1 LKTEKLHILPFDEIF
16 DYKLIGISCAE
27 KDYRLCWAI
36 NRALSIDLVR
46 MSNDGIASRSHL
58 LQFPFYQFIDDERGR
73 ICRLLANRFE
83 NNVLMKELKTID
95 YLFLIQGEDINLQEI
110 IKKLGDIEF
119 VFLATEIE
127 IDKLKDKDLLYLD
140 E

>member
-1 LKTEKLHILPFDEIF
+1 MKTEKLQIPYEDIF
-16 DYKLIGISCAE
+16 DFKLVGISCAE

-36 NRALSIDLVR
+36 NQSLGIDLVR
-46 MSNDGIASRSHL
+46 MSNEGIASRSHL
-58 LQFPFYQFIDDERGR
+58 LKFPFYEFESEETAINY
-73 ICRLLANRFE
+73 RLLANRFE

-95 YLFLIQGEDINLQEI
+95 YLFLIQGEDVNLQDI
-110 IKKLGDIEF
+110 MLKLGKIEF

-127 IDKLKDKDLLYLD
+127 IENLKDKDLLYLD

>member
-1 LKTEKLHILPFDEIF
+1 MKTEKLHISFENFSDF
-16 DYKLIGISCAE
+16 KLIGISCSE

-36 NRALSIDLVR
+36 NHSLGIDLIR
-46 MSNDGIASRSHL
+46 LSNEGLPSRTHL
-58 LQFPFYQFIDDERGR
+58 AGFPFFEYIDEENGR
-73 ICRLLANRFE
+73 VYRLLANRFE
-83 NNVLMKELKTID
+83 SNILMKELKTID
-95 YLFLIQGEDINLQEI
+95 FLFLLQGEDVNLHEI
-110 IKKLGDIEF
+110 ILKLGGIEF

>member
-1 LKTEKLHILPFDEIF
+1 MKTEKLQIPYEDIF
-16 DYKLIGISCAE
+16 DFKLVGISCAE

-36 NRALSIDLVR
+36 NQSLGIDLVR
-46 MSNDGIASRSHL
+46 MSNEAIASRSHL
-58 LQFPFYQFIDDERGR
+58 LEFPFYEFESEETAINY
-73 ICRLLANRFE
+73 RLLANRFE

-95 YLFLIQGEDINLQEI
+95 YLFLIQGEDVNLQDI
-110 IKKLGDIEF
+110 MLKLGKIEF

-127 IDKLKDKDLLYLD
+127 IENLKDKDLLYLD

>member
-1 LKTEKLHILPFDEIF
+1 MKTEKLQIPYEDIF
-16 DYKLIGISCAE
+16 DFKLVGISCAE

-36 NRALSIDLVR
+36 NQSLGIDLVR
-46 MSNDGIASRSHL
+46 MSNEGIASRSHL
-58 LQFPFYQFIDDERGR
+58 LEFPFYEFESEETAINY
-73 ICRLLANRFE
+73 RLLANRFE

-95 YLFLIQGEDINLQEI
+95 YLFLIQGEDVNLQDI
-110 IKKLGDIEF
+110 MLKLGKIEF

-127 IDKLKDKDLLYLD
+127 IENLKDKDLLYLD

>member
-1 LKTEKLHILPFDEIF
+1 MKTEKLHIPYEDIF
-16 DYKLIGISCAE
+16 DFKLVGISCAE

-36 NRALSIDLVR
+36 NQSLGIDLVR
-46 MSNDGIASRSHL
+46 MSNEGIASRSHL
-58 LQFPFYQFIDDERGR
+58 LEFPFYEFESEETAINY
-73 ICRLLANRFE
+73 RLLANRFE

-95 YLFLIQGEDINLQEI
+95 YLFLIQGEDVNLQDI
-110 IKKLGDIEF
+110 MLKLGKIEF

-127 IDKLKDKDLLYLD
+127 IENLKDKDLLYLD

>member
-1 LKTEKLHILPFDEIF
+1 MKTEKLHIPYEDIF
-16 DYKLIGISCAE
+16 DFKLVGISCAE

-36 NRALSIDLVR
+36 NQALGIDLVR
-46 MSNDGIASRSHL
+46 MSNEGIASRSHL
-58 LQFPFYQFIDDERGR
+58 LEFPFYEFESEETAINY
-73 ICRLLANRFE
+73 RLLANRFE

-95 YLFLIQGEDINLQEI
+95 YLFLIQGEDVNLQDI
-110 IKKLGDIEF
+110 MLKLGKIEF

-127 IDKLKDKDLLYLD
+127 IENLKDKDLLYLD